1 MIGNSAAGVSGL
13 GAAVDFLCFLV
24 SLKTSLHLSNLRNT
38 VPSEGGDGL
47 RPKALLSL
55 LMPSNAR
62 FDQQ

>member
-38 VPSEGGDGL
+38 VPSEGETD
-47 RPKALLSL
+47 
-55 LMPSNAR
+55 
-62 FDQQ
+62 

>member
-13 GAAVDFLCFLV
+13 DAAVDFLCFLV
-24 SLKTSLHLSNLRNT
+24 SQTSLHLSNLRNT

-62 FDQQ
+62 LDQQ